1 MSIPTI
7 LDNLIAMV
15 VVLLIL
21 SLVVQSIQSGLKK
34 LLKIKSRQ
42 IEDSLID
49 LFEHVLNKAPASE
62 SFLQQSPILRILFCR
77 KHPWEPADQ
86 QVKDLYNDVLKK
98 FRELGRVAQSGK
110 PMLNSLSK
118 EDLLKVLEKIAPN
131 ALTPQLTKSLQT
143 VSEQIT
149 VVRDTLKSITPDQLP
164 GDTSAKFSQ
173 IQGALFPLLN
183 DFNAIVAG
191 TSIKPDVLIGDVI
204 NLRQLRLEDAVSV
217 LGEIQAKIEKDLA
230 AARAAA
236 TPVGTAPTPASKLA
250 DDSVPTLQKLAAG
263 FNSVAQAVTNLRTEF
278 DSAIAPLRGKLKEV
292 ESWFD
297 TVMQSFDERYAR
309 GMKTW
314 AIVISLAVVVALNAN
329 FFTIY
334 QKISTNEVLRNSLVQ
349 SQAQLKKLQDAA
361 NEKPAEAKSL
371 EGVIKETSGQV
382 NQEAAAYAAFGFAPL
397 RRQQVWDWVNG
408 DGSWSVGWGDRFVHM
423 AKITAGWM
431 LMILLLSVGAPF
443 WEDAL
448 ESLFGL
454 KSLLRTGSE
463 TKNIERKSGAGQPKT

>member
-15 VVLLIL
+15 VALLIL

-42 IEDSLID
+42 IEDSLVD
-49 LFEHVLNKAPASE
+49 LFEHVLNKAPASC
-62 SFLQQSPILRILFCR
+62 SFLQQSPILRILFFR
-77 KHPWEPADQ
+77 KHPSESADP
-86 QVKDLYNDVLKK
+86 QVKHLYDDVLKK

-131 ALTPQLTKSLQT
+131 VLTPQLTTSLQT

-149 VVRDTLKSITPDQLP
+149 VVQRTLKSITPDQLP
-164 GDTSAKFSQ
+164 GDTSAKFSE
-173 IQGALFPLLN
+173 IQATLFPLLN
-183 DFNAIVAG
+183 DFNAIVTG

-204 NLRQLRLEDAVSV
+204 NLRQLQVQDAVSV
-217 LGEIQAKIEKDLA
+217 LGEIQSKIEENLA

-236 TPVGTAPTPASKLA
+236 TPAGARPTAESSLA
-250 DDSVPTLQKLAAG
+250 DASVPTLQKLTG
-263 FNSVAQAVTNLRTEF
+263 DFNSVAQAITNLRTEF
-278 DSAIAPLRGKLKEV
+278 DSAIAPLRGKLREV

-334 QKISTNEVLRNSLVQ
+334 QKISTNEVARNSLLQ
-349 SQAQLKKLQDAA
+349 SQTKLNQLKEDAA
-361 NEKPAEAKSL
+361 KDKPAEAKSL
-371 EGVIKETSGQV
+371 DGIINETRGRLD
-382 NQEAAAYAAFGFAPL
+382 QETAAYAAFGFQPL
-397 RRQQVWDWVNG
+397 SWSQVSNWIHG
-408 DGSWSVGWGDRFVHM
+408 AGSWAWFRHTTEI
-423 AKITAGWM
+423 AAGWM
-431 LMILLLSVGAPF
+431 LMTLLLSVGAPF

>member
-1 MSIPTI
+1 MSIPSI
-7 LDNLIAMV
+7 LGNLIAMV
-15 VVLLIL
+15 VALLIL

-42 IEDSLID
+42 IEDSLIH
-49 LFEHVLNKAPASE
+49 LFEHVLNKAPASC
-62 SFLQQSPILRILFCR
+62 SFLQQSPVLRILFCR
-77 KHPWEPADQ
+77 KHPSESADP
-86 QVKDLYNDVLKK
+86 QVKHLYDDVLKK
-98 FRELGRVAQSGK
+98 FRELGRVAQSGR

-131 ALTPQLTKSLQT
+131 ALTPQLTTSLQT

-149 VVRDTLKSITPDQLP
+149 VVQRTLKSITPDQLP
-164 GDTSAKFSQ
+164 GDTSAKFSE
-173 IQGALFPLLN
+173 IQATLFPLLN
-183 DFNAIVAG
+183 DFNAIVTG

-204 NLRQLRLEDAVSV
+204 NLRQLKLQDAVSI
-217 LGEIQAKIEKDLA
+217 LGEIQRKIEENLA

-236 TPVGTAPTPASKLA
+236 TPAGAPPTAASSLA
-250 DDSVPTLQKLAAG
+250 DASVPTLQKLAG
-263 FNSVAQAVTNLRTEF
+263 DFNSVAQAISNLRTEF
-278 DSAIAPLRGKLKEV
+278 DSAIAPLRGKLREV

-314 AIVISLAVVVALNAN
+314 AIVISLAVVAALNAN

-334 QKISTNEVLRNSLVQ
+334 QKISTNELMRNRLVQ
-349 SQAQLKKLQDAA
+349 SQAKLKELEDTAKD
-361 NEKPAEAKSL
+361 KPTEAKSL
-371 EGVIKETSGQV
+371 DGIIKETSGNV

-397 RRQQVWDWVNG
+397 SWSQVKNWIHDA
-408 DGSWSVGWGDRFVHM
+408 GSWAWFRHT
-423 AKITAGWM
+423 AEIAAGWM
-431 LMILLLSVGAPF
+431 LMTLLLSVGAPF

>member
-1 MSIPTI
+1 
-7 LDNLIAMV
+7 MV

-49 LFEHVLNKAPASE
+49 LFEHVLNKAPASG
-62 SFLQQSPILRILFCR
+62 SFLQQSPILRILFWR
-77 KHPWEPADQ
+77 KHPSESADP
-86 QVKDLYNDVLKK
+86 QVKHLYDDVLKK
-98 FRELGRVAQSGK
+98 FRELGRVAQSGES
-110 PMLNSLSK
+110 MLDSLSK

-131 ALTPQLTKSLQT
+131 ALTPQLTTSLQA
-143 VSEQIT
+143 VSDQIT
-149 VVRDTLKSITPDQLP
+149 VVRKTLESITPDQLP
-164 GDTSAKFSQ
+164 GDTSAKFSD
-173 IQGALFPLLN
+173 IQATLFPLLN
-183 DFNAIVAG
+183 DFNAIVTG

-204 NLRQLRLEDAVSV
+204 NLRQLKLQDAVST

-236 TPVGTAPTPASKLA
+236 TPAGAQPTAASALA
-250 DDSVPTLQKLAAG
+250 DASVPTLQKLAG
-263 FNSVAQAVTNLRTEF
+263 DFNSVAQAITNLRTEF

-314 AIVISLAVVVALNAN
+314 AIVISLAVVVLLNAN

-334 QKISTNEVLRNSLVQ
+334 QKISTNEVVRNSLVQ
-349 SQAQLKKLQDAA
+349 SQAKLKELEDAGKD
-361 NEKPAEAKSL
+361 KPAEAKSL
-371 EGVIKETSGQV
+371 DGIIKETSGHL
-382 NQEAAAYAAFGFAPL
+382 NQEAAAYAAFGFQPL
-397 RRQQVWDWVNG
+397 SRQQVSNWVEG
-408 DGSWSVGWGDRFVHM
+408 KGPWSLGWCDRLVHM
-423 AKITAGWM
+423 AKIAAGWM
-431 LMILLLSVGAPF
+431 LMTLLLSVGAPF
-443 WEDAL
+443 WEDTL

-454 KSLLRTGSE
+454 KSLLRAGSE

>member
-1 MSIPTI
+1 MNIPSI

-15 VVLLIL
+15 VVVLIL

-49 LFEHVLNKAPASE
+49 LFEHVLNKPPGSE
-62 SFLQQSPILRILFCR
+62 SFLQQSPILRILFRR
-77 KHPWEPADQ
+77 KHPSEPVDS
-86 QVKDLYNDVLKK
+86 QVKHLYDDVLKK

-131 ALTPQLTKSLQT
+131 ALTPQLTTSLQT
-143 VSEQIT
+143 VSEQVT
-149 VVRDTLKSITPDQLP
+149 VVRNTLKSITADQLP
-164 GDTSAKFSQ
+164 GDTSAKFSE
-173 IQGALFPLLN
+173 IQATLFPLLN
-183 DFNAIVAG
+183 DFNAIVTG

-204 NLRQLRLEDAVSV
+204 NLRQLKLQDAVSV

-230 AARAAA
+230 AARPAV
-236 TPVGTAPTPASKLA
+236 TPVGGPSTPASSLA
-250 DDSVPTLQKLAAG
+250 DASVPRLQTLAG
-263 FNSVAQAVTNLRTEF
+263 DFNSVAQAITNLRTEF

-309 GMKTW
+309 GMKSW
-314 AIVISLAVVVALNAN
+314 AIVISLVVVMALNAN

-334 QKISTNEVLRNSLVQ
+334 QKISTNELVRNRLVQ
-349 SQAQLKKLQDAA
+349 GHAKLKELEDAA
-361 NEKPAEAKSL
+361 KDDSTETKSL
-371 EGVIKETSGQV
+371 DAIIKKTSGQT

-397 RRQQVWDWVNG
+397 SWTQVSNWIHG
-408 DGSWSVGWGDRFVHM
+408 AGSWVWFWH
-423 AKITAGWM
+423 TAMIAGGWM
-431 LMILLLSVGAPF
+431 LMTLLLSVGAPF

>member
-1 MSIPTI
+1 MSLPTV

-49 LFEHVLNKAPASE
+49 LFEHVLNKAPASG
-62 SFLQQSPILRILFCR
+62 SFLQQSPILRILFWR
-77 KHPWEPADQ
+77 KHPSESADP
-86 QVKDLYNDVLKK
+86 QVKHLYDDVLKK

-110 PMLNSLSK
+110 SMLDSLSK

-131 ALTPQLTKSLQT
+131 ALTPQLTTSLQA
-143 VSEQIT
+143 VSDQIT
-149 VVRDTLKSITPDQLP
+149 VVRKTLESITPDQLP
-164 GDTSAKFSQ
+164 GDTSAKFSD
-173 IQGALFPLLN
+173 IQATLFPLLN
-183 DFNAIVAG
+183 DFNAIVTG

-204 NLRQLRLEDAVSV
+204 NLRQLKLQDAVST

-236 TPVGTAPTPASKLA
+236 TPAGAQPTAASALA
-250 DDSVPTLQKLAAG
+250 DASVPTLQKLAG
-263 FNSVAQAVTNLRTEF
+263 DFNSVAQAITNLRTEF

-334 QKISTNEVLRNSLVQ
+334 QKISNEVVRNSLVQ
-349 SQAQLKKLQDAA
+349 SQA
-361 NEKPAEAKSL
+361 
-371 EGVIKETSGQV
+371 KETSGHL
-382 NQEAAAYAAFGFAPL
+382 NQEATAYAAFGFAPL
-397 RRQQVWDWVNG
+397 SWSQVSNWIHG
-408 DGSWSVGWGDRFVHM
+408 GGSWAWFRHT
-423 AKITAGWM
+423 AKIAAGWM
-431 LMILLLSVGAPF
+431 LMTLLLSVGAPF